1 MSEIIYKPLIELIS
15 ENPSM
20 TETIKNQY
28 LLLLSNLT
36 TTNLIETSLFLE
48 NIEKINKLGCII
60 VGFIYDKDDI
70 SVNIIA
76 SGTIIIEPKIIH
88 DGKNVGHIED
98 IVVVKHMQ
106 GLGISQKVLN
116 LLKLFAR
123 ENNCYKVILDCDEN
137 IKKVYS
143 KNGFI
148 IKGVQMAEYLVAE
161 HPK

>member
-1 MSEIIYKPLIELIS
+1 
-15 ENPSM
+15 
-20 TETIKNQY
+20 
-28 LLLLSNLT
+28 
-36 TTNLIETSLFLE
+36 
-48 NIEKINKLGCII
+48 
-60 VGFIYDKDDI
+60 
-70 SVNIIA
+70 
-76 SGTIIIEPKIIH
+76 
-88 DGKNVGHIED
+88 
-98 IVVVKHMQ
+98 
-106 GLGISQKVLN
+106 VLN